1 MTVDFRLDSYA
12 RDGCR
17 AEIPTMIQNAHSGIQ
32 NLHSGQRLQS
42 ASPPVFAIAQRP
54 TARELAGLVHELFTE
69 GSLTWEQLHTLSS
82 LPEFGS
88 MLTSLAER
96 ASPLRRPMAAE

>member
-1 MTVDFRLDSYA
+1 MTVDFRWDSCG
-12 RDGCR
+12 RDGDA
-17 AEIPTMIQNAHSGIQ
+17 AEVPTSI
-32 NLHSGQRLQS
+32 QRLKA

-69 GSLTWEQLHTLSS
+69 GRLSWEQLHTLSS

-88 MLTSLAER
+88 MLTGVAER